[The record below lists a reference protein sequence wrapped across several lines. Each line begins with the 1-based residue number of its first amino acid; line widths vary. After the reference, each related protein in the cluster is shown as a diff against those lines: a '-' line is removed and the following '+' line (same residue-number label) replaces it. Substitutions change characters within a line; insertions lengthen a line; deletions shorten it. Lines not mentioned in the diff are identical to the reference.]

1 MHIQI
6 HENLG
11 LGLVIFIEFVKLLML
26 KVYTWNFYLIDE
38 QIVMTTKNKTEKSTT
53 IAMERRRVDSVD
65 ANKVHIAGGNHTG
78 IIINK
83 QITNGAGKKM
93 LV

>member
-1 MHIQI
+1 
-6 HENLG
+6 
-11 LGLVIFIEFVKLLML
+11 
-26 KVYTWNFYLIDE
+26 
-38 QIVMTTKNKTEKSTT
+38 MTTKNKTEKSTT